1 MNRDLL
7 ELDRTRLFEAA
18 ALPHL
23 NSAYNLARW
32 LLRDEHHAE
41 DVVQEA
47 FLRAFRYFESFKGGD
62 ARPWLMGIVR
72 NTSYSWMREHARRAE
87 QPLELDEELE
97 NDAYEPG
104 GNQTDKNP
112 ETLLMQKHE
121 SSRVNAA
128 IERLPAVFRE
138 TLVLRELEDMT
149 YEEIAQIAGIPM
161 GTVMSRLSRARRLLR
176 DILTEVIKED

>member
-1 MNRDLL
+1 M
-7 ELDRTRLFEAA
+7 DRTRQFEAL

-23 NSAYNLARW
+23 NAAYNLARW
-32 LLRDEHHAE
+32 LLRDEYHAQ

-47 FLRAFRYFESFKGGD
+47 FLRAFRYFDSFKGGD

-72 NTSYSWMREHARRAE
+72 NTCYSWMRENSRRAE
-87 QPLELDEELE
+87 QPLELDEDLE
-97 NDAYEPG
+97 NDAYEHG
-104 GNQTDKNP
+104 GHQTQNNP

-138 TLVLRELEDMT
+138 TLMLRELEDMS
-149 YEEIAQIAGIPM
+149 YEEIAQIAGIPL

-176 DILTEVIKED
+176 EILTEVIKED